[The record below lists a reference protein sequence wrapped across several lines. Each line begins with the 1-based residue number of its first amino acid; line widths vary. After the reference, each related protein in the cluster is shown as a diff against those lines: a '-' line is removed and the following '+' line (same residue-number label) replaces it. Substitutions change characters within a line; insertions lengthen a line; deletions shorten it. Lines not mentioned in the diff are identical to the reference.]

1 MPKNAN
7 GMANP
12 LQIPSQEPLIDVLRG
27 DKQEKKRRKLLQ
39 KNKRRVRDLTKR
51 GYTVDS
57 AWVSSLST
65 KSVGQL
71 SRISMDTVYRHATKQ
86 VGGKTTRGTTAR
98 KQERKASAKKA
109 AATRLKRA
117 RDNFY
122 SDRTDGGTVGAQA
135 DYPYES
141 DNVVGNVT
149 DLAKSWQESAADLAA
164 RGKYDSVKSDLS
176 TWTPSS
182 QWSNDLQRLKQNDV
196 NLLVRLLDSAVEQDG
211 IDAVAKRLQEH
222 SEEIAAI
229 MQKVMYE
236 SGGDYRT
243 TGVHGMQIELSKFA
257 TILKGAPLD
266 ASESLYLTDLQE
278 SMNYSFDTGVDD
290 EPDYDVYI

>member
-1 MPKNAN
+1 MSKNADD
-7 GMANP
+7 MANR
-12 LQIPSQEPLIDVLRG
+12 LQQ
-27 DKQEKKRRKLLQ
+27 DKTPRKLLQ

-51 GYTVDS
+51 GYTVDT
-57 AWVSSLST
+57 AWAESLST
-65 KSVGQL
+65 KTASQL
-71 SRISMDTVYRHATKQ
+71 SRITMDTVYRHATKQ

-98 KQERKASAKKA
+98 KKERKASAKKA

-122 SDRTDGGTVGAQA
+122 SGRTDGGSVGTQA
-135 DYPYES
+135 DYPYEA

-182 QWSNDLQRLKQNDV
+182 QWSSDLQRLKQNDV

-290 EPDYDVYI
+290 EPDYDVYL

>member
-1 MPKNAN
+1 MAKNAN
-7 GMANP
+7 GAAN
-12 LQIPSQEPLIDVLRG
+12 QMQQ
-27 DKQEKKRRKLLQ
+27 DKTRRKLLQ

-51 GYTVDS
+51 GYTVDT
-57 AWVSSLST
+57 AWIESLSSKT
-65 KSVGQL
+65 VGQL

-98 KQERKASAKKA
+98 KKERKASAKKA
-109 AATRLKRA
+109 AATRLKHA
-117 RDNFY
+117 RNKFY
-122 SDRTDGGTVGAQA
+122 EGRTDGGTVGAQA
-135 DYPYES
+135 DYPYEA

-182 QWSNDLQRLKQNDV
+182 QWSSDLQRLKQNDV

-222 SEEIAAI
+222 SEEISAI

>member
-1 MPKNAN
+1 MSKNADD
-7 GMANP
+7 MANR
-12 LQIPSQEPLIDVLRG
+12 LQQ
-27 DKQEKKRRKLLQ
+27 DKTRRKLLQ

-51 GYTVDS
+51 GYTVDT
-57 AWVSSLST
+57 AWVESLSNKT
-65 KSVGQL
+65 ASQL
-71 SRISMDTVYRHATKQ
+71 SRITMDTVYRHATKQ
-86 VGGKTTRGTTAR
+86 VGGKTTRGTSAR
-98 KQERKASAKKA
+98 KKERKASAKKA

-122 SDRTDGGTVGAQA
+122 SGRTDGGSVGAQA
-135 DYPYES
+135 DYPYEA

-164 RGKYDSVKSDLS
+164 RGKYDSVKSDLT

-182 QWSNDLQRLKQNDV
+182 QWSSDLQRLKQNDV
-196 NLLVRLLDSAVEQDG
+196 NLLVRLLDSAIEQDG

-243 TGVHGMQIELSKFA
+243 TGVHGMQIELTKFA
-257 TILKGAPLD
+257 AILKGAPLD

-290 EPDYDVYI
+290 EPDYDVYL

>member
-1 MPKNAN
+1 MAKNAN
-7 GMANP
+7 GAAN
-12 LQIPSQEPLIDVLRG
+12 QMQQ
-27 DKQEKKRRKLLQ
+27 DKTRRKLLQ

-51 GYTVDS
+51 GYTVDT
-57 AWVSSLST
+57 AWIESLSSKT
-65 KSVGQL
+65 VGQL

-98 KQERKASAKKA
+98 KKERKASAKKA
-109 AATRLKRA
+109 AATRLKHA
-117 RDNFY
+117 RNKFY
-122 SDRTDGGTVGAQA
+122 EGRTDGGTVDAQA
-135 DYPYES
+135 DHPREA

-182 QWSNDLQRLKQNDV
+182 QWSDDLQRLKQNDV

-243 TGVHGMQIELSKFA
+243 TGVHGM
-257 TILKGAPLD
+257 
-266 ASESLYLTDLQE
+266 
-278 SMNYSFDTGVDD
+278 
-290 EPDYDVYI
+290 

>member
-1 MPKNAN
+1 MAKNDTD
-7 GMANP
+7 G
-12 LQIPSQEPLIDVLRG
+12 LQ
-27 DKQEKKRRKLLQ
+27 RKLLQ
-39 KNKRRVRDLTKR
+39 KNKRRIRNLTKR
-51 GYTVDS
+51 GYTVDQKW
-57 AWVSSLST
+57 AESLS
-65 KSVGQL
+65 KRSAKQL
-71 SRISMDTVYRHATKQ
+71 SKISMETVYKHATKQ
-86 VGGKTTRGTTAR
+86 TATGKIVKGTTVR
-98 KQERKASAKKA
+98 KYERKEAAKRA

-122 SDRTDGGTVGAQA
+122 SDRTDGGSVGARA
-135 DYPYES
+135 DYPREA

-182 QWSNDLQRLKQNDV
+182 QWSSDLQRLKQNDV

-290 EPDYDVYI
+290 EPDYDVYL

>member
-1 MPKNAN
+1 MSKNADD
-7 GMANP
+7 MANR
-12 LQIPSQEPLIDVLRG
+12 LQQ
-27 DKQEKKRRKLLQ
+27 DKTRRKLLQ
-39 KNKRRVRDLTKR
+39 KNKRRVRELTKR
-51 GYTVDS
+51 GYTVDT
-57 AWVSSLST
+57 AWVESLSAKT
-65 KSVGQL
+65 AGQL

-86 VGGKTTRGTTAR
+86 VAGKTTRGTTAR
-98 KQERKASAKKA
+98 KKERKASAKKA

-122 SDRTDGGTVGAQA
+122 SDRTDGGSVGAQA
-135 DYPYES
+135 DYPYEA

>member
-1 MPKNAN
+1 MSKNADD
-7 GMANP
+7 MANR
-12 LQIPSQEPLIDVLRG
+12 LQQ
-27 DKQEKKRRKLLQ
+27 DKTRRKLLQ

-57 AWVSSLST
+57 AWIESLST
-65 KSVGQL
+65 KTASQL
-71 SRISMDTVYRHATKQ
+71 SRITMDTVYRHATKQ

-98 KQERKASAKKA
+98 KKERKDSAKKA
-109 AATRLKRA
+109 AATRLKRV
-117 RDNFY
+117 REGFY
-122 SDRTDGGTVGAQA
+122 ANRTDGGTVGAQA

-164 RGKYDSVKSDLS
+164 RGKYDSVKSDLT

-182 QWSNDLQRLKQNDV
+182 QWSSDLQRLKQNDV
-196 NLLVRLLDSAVEQDG
+196 NLLVRLLDSAIEQDG

-243 TGVHGMQIELSKFA
+243 TGVHGMQIELTKFA
-257 TILKGAPLD
+257 AILKGAPLD

-290 EPDYDVYI
+290 EPDYDVYL

>member
-1 MPKNAN
+1 MAKKAN
-7 GMANP
+7 GAA
-12 LQIPSQEPLIDVLRG
+12 SQMQQ
-27 DKQEKKRRKLLQ
+27 DKTRRKLLQ
-39 KNKRRVRDLTKR
+39 KNKRRVRELTKR
-51 GYTVDS
+51 GYTVDTTW
-57 AWVSSLST
+57 AESLANKTAS
-65 KSVGQL
+65 QL
-71 SRISMDTVYRHATKQ
+71 SRITMDTVYRHATKQ
-86 VGGKTTRGTTAR
+86 VEGKVTRGTTAR
-98 KQERKASAKKA
+98 KKERKASAKKA

-122 SDRTDGGTVGAQA
+122 SGRTDGGTVSEQA
-135 DYPYES
+135 DYPRES

-149 DLAKSWQESAADLAA
+149 DLAKSWQESTADLAA
-164 RGKYDSVKSDLS
+164 RGKYDSIASDLS
-176 TWTPSS
+176 TWSPSS
-182 QWSNDLQRLKQNDV
+182 QWSSDLQRLKQNDV
-196 NLLVRLLDSAVEQDG
+196 NLLVRLLNSAVEQDG

-243 TGVHGMQIELSKFA
+243 TGVHGMQIEITKFA

-278 SMNYSFDTGVDD
+278 SMNYSYDPDIDD
-290 EPDYDVYI
+290 EPDYDVYL

>member
-1 MPKNAN
+1 MAKKAN
-7 GMANP
+7 GAA
-12 LQIPSQEPLIDVLRG
+12 SQMQQ
-27 DKQEKKRRKLLQ
+27 DKTRRKLLQ
-39 KNKRRVRDLTKR
+39 KNKRRVRELTKR
-51 GYTVDS
+51 GYTVDT
-57 AWVSSLST
+57 AWVESLSN
-65 KSVGQL
+65 KSASQL
-71 SRISMDTVYRHATKQ
+71 SRITMDTVYRHATKQ
-86 VGGKTTRGTTAR
+86 VEGKVTRGTTAR
-98 KQERKASAKKA
+98 KKERKASAKKA

-122 SDRTDGGTVGAQA
+122 SDRTDGGPVGTQA
-135 DYPYES
+135 DYPYEA

-149 DLAKSWQESAADLAA
+149 DLAKSWQESTADLAA
-164 RGKYDSVKSDLS
+164 RGKLDSVKSDLS
-176 TWTPSS
+176 TWSPSS
-182 QWSNDLQRLKQNDV
+182 QWSSDLQRLKQNDV
-196 NLLVRLLDSAVEQDG
+196 NLLVRLLNSAIEEDG

-243 TGVHGMQIELSKFA
+243 TGVHGMQIEITKFA

-278 SMNYSFDTGVDD
+278 SMNYSYDPDIDD
-290 EPDYDVYI
+290 EPDYDVYL

>member
-1 MPKNAN
+1 MAKSAN
-7 GMANP
+7 GVAN
-12 LQIPSQEPLIDVLRG
+12 QMQQ
-27 DKQEKKRRKLLQ
+27 DKTRRKLLQ

-51 GYTVDS
+51 GYTVDT
-57 AWVSSLST
+57 AWVESLSGKT
-65 KSVGQL
+65 VGQL
-71 SRISMDTVYRHATKQ
+71 SRITMDTVYRHATKQ

-98 KQERKASAKKA
+98 KKERKASAKKA
-109 AATRLKRA
+109 AATRLNRA
-117 RDNFY
+117 RATFY
-122 SDRTDGGTVGAQA
+122 SDRADGGSITATT
-135 DYPYES
+135 DYPHEA

-149 DLAKSWQESAADLAA
+149 DLAKAWQESDASLEA
-164 RGKYDSVKSDLS
+164 RAKYDGVKSELS

-182 QWSNDLQRLKQNDV
+182 QWSSDLQRLKQNDV
-196 NLLVRLLDSAVEQDG
+196 NMLVRLLDSAVEQDG
-211 IDAVAKRLQEH
+211 IEAVAKRLQQH

-243 TGVHGMQIELSKFA
+243 TGVHGMQVEITKFA

-278 SMNYSFDTGVDD
+278 SMNYSYDPGVDE
-290 EPDYDVYI
+290 EPLYDVYI

>member
-1 MPKNAN
+1 MPKTAN
-7 GMANP
+7 GKAGQM
-12 LQIPSQEPLIDVLRG
+12 QQ
-27 DKQEKKRRKLLQ
+27 DKTRRKLLQ
-39 KNKRRVRDLTKR
+39 KNKRRVRELTKR
-51 GYTVDS
+51 GYTVDT
-57 AWVSSLST
+57 AWVESLSNKT
-65 KSVGQL
+65 ASQL
-71 SRISMDTVYRHATKQ
+71 SRITMDTVYRHATKQ
-86 VGGKTTRGTTAR
+86 VEGKVTRGTTAR
-98 KQERKASAKKA
+98 KKERKASAKKA

-117 RDNFY
+117 REDFY
-122 SDRTDGGTVGAQA
+122 SDRTDGGSVGAQA
-135 DYPYES
+135 DYPYEA

-211 IDAVAKRLQEH
+211 IDSVAKRLQEH

-229 MQKVMYE
+229 LQKVMYE

-243 TGVHGMQIELSKFA
+243 TGVHGMQIEITKFA

-278 SMNYSFDTGVDD
+278 SMNYSYDPDID
-290 EPDYDVYI
+290 EEPDYDVYL

>member
-1 MPKNAN
+1 MAKNAN
-7 GMANP
+7 GAAN
-12 LQIPSQEPLIDVLRG
+12 QMQQ
-27 DKQEKKRRKLLQ
+27 DKTRRKLLQ

-51 GYTVDS
+51 GYTVDT
-57 AWVSSLST
+57 AWAESLSSKT
-65 KSVGQL
+65 VGQL

-98 KQERKASAKKA
+98 KKERKASAKKA

-122 SDRTDGGTVGAQA
+122 SDRTDGGSVGAQA
-135 DYPYES
+135 DYPREA

-164 RGKYDSVKSDLS
+164 REKYDGVKSDLS
-176 TWTPSS
+176 TWAPSS
-182 QWSNDLQRLKQNDV
+182 QWSSDLQRLKQNDV

-243 TGVHGMQIELSKFA
+243 TGVHGMQIEITRFA

>member
-1 MPKNAN
+1 MAKYAN
-7 GMANP
+7 GKANQ
-12 LQIPSQEPLIDVLRG
+12 LQ
-27 DKQEKKRRKLLQ
+27 DKNRRKLLQ
-39 KNKRRVRDLTKR
+39 KNKRRVRELTKR
-51 GYTVDS
+51 GYTVDA
-57 AWVSSLST
+57 AWVESLSNKT
-65 KSVGQL
+65 ASQL
-71 SRISMDTVYRHATKQ
+71 SRITMDTVYRHATKQ
-86 VGGKTTRGTTAR
+86 VEGKVTRGTTAR
-98 KQERKASAKKA
+98 KKERKASAKKA

-122 SDRTDGGTVGAQA
+122 SGRTDGGTVGAQA
-135 DYPYES
+135 DYPYEA

-182 QWSNDLQRLKQNDV
+182 QWSSDLQRLKQNDV

-290 EPDYDVYI
+290 EPDYDVYL

>member
-1 MPKNAN
+1 MPKNADD
-7 GMANP
+7 MANR
-12 LQIPSQEPLIDVLRG
+12 LQQ
-27 DKQEKKRRKLLQ
+27 DKTRRKLLQ
-39 KNKRRVRDLTKR
+39 KNKRRIRELTKR
-51 GYTVDS
+51 GYTVDA
-57 AWVSSLST
+57 AWVESLST
-65 KSVGQL
+65 KTAGQL
-71 SRISMDTVYRHATKQ
+71 SRISIDTVYRHATKQ
-86 VGGKTTRGTTAR
+86 VSGKTTRGTTAR

-122 SDRTDGGTVGAQA
+122 SDRTDGGSVGEQA
-135 DYPYES
+135 DYPHEA

-182 QWSNDLQRLKQNDV
+182 QWSSDLQRLKQNDV

-243 TGVHGMQIELSKFA
+243 TGVHGMQIELTKFA
-257 TILKGAPLD
+257 AILKGAPLD

-290 EPDYDVYI
+290 EPDYDVYL

>member
-1 MPKNAN
+1 M
-7 GMANP
+7 
-12 LQIPSQEPLIDVLRG
+12 QQ
-27 DKQEKKRRKLLQ
+27 DKTRRKLLQ

-51 GYTVDS
+51 GYTVDT
-57 AWVSSLST
+57 AWIESLSSKT
-65 KSVGQL
+65 VGQL

-98 KQERKASAKKA
+98 KKERKASAKKA
-109 AATRLKRA
+109 AATRLKHA
-117 RDNFY
+117 RNKFY
-122 SDRTDGGTVGAQA
+122 EGRTDGGTVDAQA
-135 DYPYES
+135 DYPHEA

-182 QWSNDLQRLKQNDV
+182 QWSNDLQRLIQNDV

>member
-1 MPKNAN
+1 MPKNAD
-7 GMANP
+7 GMANR
-12 LQIPSQEPLIDVLRG
+12 LQQ
-27 DKQEKKRRKLLQ
+27 DKTRRKLLQ

-51 GYTVDS
+51 GYTVDT
-57 AWVSSLST
+57 AWLESLSSKT
-65 KSVGQL
+65 ASQL

-86 VGGKTTRGTTAR
+86 VGGKKTRGTTAR

-117 RDNFY
+117 RDTFY
-122 SDRTDGGTVGAQA
+122 DGRTDGGSVGAQA
-135 DYPYES
+135 DYPYEA

-182 QWSNDLQRLKQNDV
+182 QWSSDLQRLKQNDV

>member
-1 MPKNAN
+1 MAKKAN
-7 GMANP
+7 GAA
-12 LQIPSQEPLIDVLRG
+12 SQMQQ
-27 DKQEKKRRKLLQ
+27 DKNRRKLLQ
-39 KNKRRVRDLTKR
+39 KNKRRVRELTKR
-51 GYTVDS
+51 GYTVDT
-57 AWVSSLST
+57 AWVESLSNKT
-65 KSVGQL
+65 ASQL
-71 SRISMDTVYRHATKQ
+71 SRITMDTVYRHATKQ

-98 KQERKASAKKA
+98 KKERKESAKKA

-122 SDRTDGGTVGAQA
+122 SGRTDGGTVSAQA
-135 DYPYES
+135 DYPREA

-149 DLAKSWQESAADLAA
+149 DLAKNWQESTADLAA
-164 RGKYDSVKSDLS
+164 RGKLDSVKSDLS

-182 QWSNDLQRLKQNDV
+182 QWSSDLQRLKQNDV
-196 NLLVRLLDSAVEQDG
+196 NLLVRLLDSAIEQDG

-278 SMNYSFDTGVDD
+278 SMNYSYDPDIDD
-290 EPDYDVYI
+290 EPDYDVYL